1 MIQTSQAYPSHTSF
15 AAPHHSHALV
25 VSAVGDVSFATATL
39 CGEAGPMV
47 DEPASHVELPDAVK
61 VPSCFG
67 QVARKVEAAEVSNI
81 VDWLKRPAS
90 KLACAVT
97 AAC

>member
-25 VSAVGDVSFATATL
+25 VSAVGDVSFAIVTL

-47 DEPASHVELPDAVK
+47 DEPTSHVEVPDAVK
-61 VPSCFG
+61 VQSCFG
-67 QVARKVEAAEVSNI
+67 RVARKVDAAEVSDI
-81 VDWLKRPAS
+81 VDWLKRLAS
-90 KLACAVT
+90 ELACAIT